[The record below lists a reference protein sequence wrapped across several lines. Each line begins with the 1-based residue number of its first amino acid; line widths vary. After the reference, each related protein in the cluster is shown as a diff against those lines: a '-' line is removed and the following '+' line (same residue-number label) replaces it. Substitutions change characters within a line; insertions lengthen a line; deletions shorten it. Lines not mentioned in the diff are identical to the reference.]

1 MHPFHVTA
9 ATGRRLKITLTIL
22 RYALFLML
30 TVAIAAP
37 EAADQPPAGNSKAGF
52 FSIQLENDLWGSGT
66 DRHYTHGTRI
76 LYMPKSEAPQWVKDW
91 LRRVPFFGQ
100 QKETFLE
107 FSLGQNLFTPDDI
120 EREQL
125 IEDDQPFAGWLYGS
139 VAALSMIKS
148 KKNYRIGNSLELTV
162 GVVGPSAGG
171 EDVQRAVHR
180 IVDTRT
186 PRGWD
191 NQLKDEPGVILT
203 YSRLWEYFFRQKSW
217 WSQVSLAPHTA
228 YALGNIYTYLGTGV
242 MLRVGHNLRSDFS
255 PPTISPGFPGT
266 TYFRRSEAVSWYV
279 YAGIEGRAVARN
291 IFLDGNTFRDSHS
304 VDKNLVVADVQV
316 GIAFRF
322 KNIRLS
328 FSNVFRS
335 KEFKGQTQISEYGA
349 VNVTVMH

>member
-1 MHPFHVTA
+1 MQ
-9 ATGRRLKITLTIL
+9 RRLTIKSLGLKLL
-22 RYALFLML
+22 RQTVFLMVVIA
-30 TVAIAAP
+30 VAGPGVKAQP
-37 EAADQPPAGNSKAGF
+37 AADNPKAGF
-52 FSIQLENDLWGSGT
+52 FSIQLENDLWGNGA

-76 LYMPKSEAPQWVKDW
+76 LYMPGTQAPEGLKKW
-91 LRRVPFFGQ
+91 LHRVPFFGQ
-100 QKETFLE
+100 QNETFLE

-125 IEDDQPFAGWLYGS
+125 IEEDQPFAGWLYGS
-139 VAALSMIKS
+139 VAALSMIES
-148 KKNYRIGNSLELTV
+148 KANYRSGNSLELTV

-180 IVDTRT
+180 IVNTRT

-203 YSRLWEYFFRQKSW
+203 YTRMWEYFFRQKSR
-217 WSQVSLAPHTA
+217 WSQTSLAPHTV
-228 YALGNIYTYLGTGV
+228 YALGNIYTYMGTGV

-266 TYFRRSEAVSWYV
+266 TYFRRSEAFSWYV
-279 YAGIEGRAVARN
+279 YTGIEGRAVARN

-304 VDKNLVVADVQV
+304 VDKNLLVADVQV

-322 KNIRLS
+322 KNIRLAL
-328 FSNVFRS
+328 SNVFRS
-335 KEFKGQTQISEYGA
+335 KEFKGQAQISEYGA
-349 VNVTVMH
+349 VNVTVMY